1 MAPARRRVSY
11 IIPPPSDPV
20 RRLQLPPHGASKTG
34 SSAPLLIPSPHEEP
48 QELWPKWGQHPRH
61 RLGVCCLALD
71 TATQLVGRSTPE
83 GILYSGG
90 RDGMVIG
97 WDLGIPMRRRAQ
109 RYGVAA
115 DGMSRSVGRWEIM
128 TGWADEVAED
138 EDELEDP
145 RSDGDVLGDVQD
157 INGRGR
163 RRRPRPEDGIP
174 WEEQWETDLEAF
186 QPGKA
191 SQFRQSVQAH
201 TDWVNDVVLCN
212 YNQTL
217 VSASSDGTVKAW
229 SPHSTPPS
237 EPNTI
242 GMHDDYVRCLAYCR
256 DRQWLASGSFDRTI
270 KIWDPSRTAQDPLTT
285 LNAPEASGPKASVY
299 ALATDPYGSV
309 IASGSPERVVRMWD
323 PRSGKRISKLV
334 GHTDNI
340 RAILISDDAR
350 YLLTGSADASIKL
363 WSLAT
368 QRCLHTFTYHTDS
381 VWSLFSTHPSLEIFY
396 SGDRTGLVCKVDVEG
411 CTDISE
417 GECVL
422 IAQEADKNTHKAQ
435 EGINKI
441 VAMDDNL
448 LWTASGSSSIRRWR
462 VPPRRAVRAM
472 LLGTGSDE
480 NLHVTT
486 SPSDSP
492 SERQSSPVLGATRFH
507 SPSHS
512 PSPTPRS
519 KSKRMSSLSISDAN
533 ANKLDLEREGDET
546 WYGLP
551 FESLIKLTSP
561 NEGFSGFGGVG
572 RGRDPEVAT
581 LYSAASVMS
590 VPRLVRSPL
599 QAVLTSTAA
608 PGAAGPGIARSTSPI
623 PTDSITAYSRVP
635 EETLHPRRTA
645 RADFEEREIASDAV
659 PLHTMPDEIIH
670 GEHGLVR
677 CAMLNDRVHALTVD
691 TEGAVAVWDI
701 VRGVCLGRF
710 TAEDVAE
717 ASFCGS
723 AASSRRSQCDGRDVE
738 RSPREALET
747 VKERIE
753 GEAVVASWATVD
765 TKTGLLSVHLNERC
779 FEAEIYA
786 DEAGFG
792 PEKHFTEEARIN
804 VGKWVLRNL
813 FIHFIRDQQRAN
825 AKRLRDSS
833 IPENHRLHRGAAPA
847 HIDLGSPPPE
857 QSRSSS
863 DARRSPT
870 QGRSTVVVTSPNMVP
885 AVAPGVTPSTR
896 SSPLIPPMIPI
907 NSSLRESTALSP
919 IPQSPLSNDNTPVPR
934 RSVTVDHAAPAT
946 RDNDY
951 FSLRSR
957 RPSVSA
963 TPAVPVP
970 PSPDDF
976 GSWGTPATK
985 YDPNLPT
992 PSTPGGL
999 MGRLKA
1005 FGKTQKRSTTETPG
1019 AGTPGVN
1026 QATDAATPADVLQH
1040 PPQKT
1045 PLQALFATPLSP
1057 PTSNEA
1063 PSVAIPPHT
1072 SILISEECPSGWA
1085 TLYRGQVSSTGQD
1098 ARTLE
1103 EVMPFWLLEYLLV
1116 NKIPPIPTIKVSFVL
1131 LPYRSKDPNE
1141 EQLPELLNTAQS
1153 KLTASRF
1160 LRVRKLTHH
1169 VQDKLDK
1176 LTNAGSRTATPRSSM
1191 DARSLSS
1198 VGKQLART
1206 ESDPRMRPEDQF
1218 EILCNEAVLP
1228 LDMTLASVRQFVWRQ
1243 SSELVMYYRRKKGVH
1258 GQPQL
1263 QPQPQPAQ
1271 HHVGGEHHHVT
1282 HLHREQ
1288 YHAESV
1294 ETPRPQGQIHAIP
1307 AS

>member
-11 IIPPPSDPV
+11 IIPPPADPV
-20 RRLQLPPHGASKTG
+20 PRLQLPPHGASKTG
-34 SSAPLLIPSPHEEP
+34 SSAPLLLHSRRESPSEP
-48 QELWPKWGQHPRH
+48 WPKWAQHPRH

-90 RDGMVIG
+90 RDGMVIS
-97 WDLGIPMRRRAQ
+97 WDLGIPMRRRDT
-109 RYGVAA
+109 RYGVTNN
-115 DGMSRSVGRWEIM
+115 GMQRSVGRWEIM

-138 EDELEDP
+138 EDEVEE
-145 RSDGDVLGDVQD
+145 RSDGDILGDVQD
-157 INGRGR
+157 ISGR
-163 RRRPRPEDGIP
+163 RRRRRPTVDDGIP
-174 WEEQWETDLEAF
+174 WEERWETDLEAF
-186 QPGKA
+186 QPGQM
-191 SQFRQSVQAH
+191 SQFRQSVQSH

-212 YNQTL
+212 HNQTL
-217 VSASSDGTVKAW
+217 VSASSDGTIKAW
-229 SPHSTPPS
+229 SPHAAPAS
-237 EPNTI
+237 EPITI
-242 GMHDDYVRCLAYCR
+242 GTHDDYVRCLSYCR

-270 KIWDPSRTAQDPLTT
+270 KIWDPTRTAQDPLMT
-285 LNAPEASGPKASVY
+285 LNAPEACGPKASVY

-323 PRSGKRISKLV
+323 PRSGKRTSKLV

-340 RAILISDDAR
+340 RAILISEDSR
-350 YLLTGSADASIKL
+350 YLLTGSADASVKL

-368 QRCLHTFTYHTDS
+368 QRCLHTFTHHADS
-381 VWSLFSTHPSLEIFY
+381 VWSLYSNHPSLEIFY
-396 SGDRTGLVCKVDVEG
+396 SGDRAGLVCKVDVEG

-422 IAQEADKNTHKAQ
+422 LAQESDKTAPKALD
-435 EGINKI
+435 GINKI
-441 VAMDDNL
+441 VAMDDNV

-462 VPPRRAVRAM
+462 VPQRRAVRAM
-472 LLGTGSDE
+472 MLGSNSDE
-480 NLHVTT
+480 NLNLTASPMDSPRERQA
-486 SPSDSP
+486 SPS
-492 SERQSSPVLGATRFH
+492 LGAARFH

-533 ANKLDLEREGDET
+533 ASKLDAEREGDET

-561 NEGFSGFGGVG
+561 NEGFSGFGGIG

-599 QAVLTSTAA
+599 QAVFSGGTASA
-608 PGAAGPGIARSTSPI
+608 NGPSGIPRSTSPI
-623 PTDSITAYSRVP
+623 QAESMTLHSRAP

-645 RADFEEREIASDAV
+645 RAEFEDREMASDAV
-659 PLHTMPDEIIH
+659 PLHAVPDEIIH
-670 GEHGLVR
+670 GEQGLVR
-677 CAMLNDRVHALTVD
+677 CALLNDRVHALTVD

-723 AASSRRSQCDGRDVE
+723 TASSRGSQCDVE

-753 GEAVVASWATVD
+753 GEAVVASWASVD
-765 TKTGLLSVHLNERC
+765 TKTGLLSVHLSERC

-786 DEAGFG
+786 DEAGFSND
-792 PEKHFTEEARIN
+792 KHFTDEARIN

-813 FIHFIRDQQRAN
+813 FINFIRDQQRAN
-825 AKRLRDSS
+825 AKRVRESS
-833 IPENHRLHRGAAPA
+833 VADNHRLHRSTAPM
-847 HIDLGSPPPE
+847 HIDLSSPSPEQPRSPP
-857 QSRSSS
+857 RSSS
-863 DARRSPT
+863 DPRRSPT
-870 QGRSTVVVTSPNMVP
+870 QTRNSVVVTSPNMVP

-907 NSSLRESTALSP
+907 NTSLRETTALSP
-919 IPQSPLSNDNTPVPR
+919 IPQSPLSNDNTPMPR
-934 RSVTVDHAAPAT
+934 RSATIDHGSPAT
-946 RDNDY
+946 RENDY
-951 FSLRSR
+951 FSLRGR

-963 TPAVPVP
+963 TPAVPIP

-976 GSWGTPATK
+976 GSWGAPPVK
-985 YDPNLPT
+985 PHDPTT

-1005 FGKTQKRSTTETPG
+1005 FGKTPKRSATETPSTT
-1019 AGTPGVN
+1019 TPGVN
-1026 QATDAATPADVLQH
+1026 QGPESATPADVLQH
-1040 PPQKT
+1040 SPPKT
-1045 PLQALFATPLSP
+1045 PLQTLFAAPLNP
-1057 PTSNEA
+1057 PSSSEA
-1063 PSVAIPPHT
+1063 PSIAIPAQT
-1072 SILISEECPSGWA
+1072 SILISEECPSGWS
-1085 TLYRGQVSSTGQD
+1085 TLYRGQVASTGQD
-1098 ARTLE
+1098 ARALE

-1176 LTNAGSRTATPRSSM
+1176 ISNAGSRTTTPRSSM

-1198 VGKQLART
+1198 VGKQLVRT
-1206 ESDPRMRPEDQF
+1206 ESDPRIRPEDQF

-1243 SSELVMYYRRKKGVH
+1243 SGELVMYYRRRKVMP
-1258 GQPQL
+1258 GQIL
-1263 QPQPQPAQ
+1263 APAAG
-1271 HHVGGEHHHVT
+1271 HIVEHHHLSPG
-1282 HLHREQ
+1282 LHRPDQ
-1288 YHAESV
+1288 HPHSPPVQAV
-1294 ETPRPQGQIHAIP
+1294 PAQG
-1307 AS
+1307 